1 MLHSS
6 LYDMLVISKALLIL
20 AKHKGKIHLHG
31 REPVEAI
38 LKVALVRTESPAMQA
53 VVDCARHLLDVLQ

>member
-1 MLHSS
+1 
-6 LYDMLVISKALLIL
+6 MLVISKALLIW
-20 AKHKGKIHLHG
+20 AKHRKIHSHG

>member
-1 MLHSS
+1 MSQC
-6 LYDMLVISKALLIL
+6 YIPRCMLVISKALLIW
-20 AKHKGKIHLHG
+20 AKHRKIHSHG